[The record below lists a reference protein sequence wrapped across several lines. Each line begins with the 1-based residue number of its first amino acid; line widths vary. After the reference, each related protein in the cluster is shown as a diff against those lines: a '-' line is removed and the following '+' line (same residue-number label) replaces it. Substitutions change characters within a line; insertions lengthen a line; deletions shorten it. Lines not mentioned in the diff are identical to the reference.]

1 MRTMLSCALIVIST
15 QIMSGQFLMT
25 AGTTMNDTKSFEM
38 MIGGWKNVADT
49 TISLPRIGGYMSFG
63 VGGEGDYEMMGA
75 KYYSNITA
83 AESSGWGDE
92 VVGYQS
98 AGGLFYFG
106 AGLIFGIYKPTD
118 ASKMGHFIMVGA
130 EGGND
135 GPIQQ
140 VRDDPSGILGG
151 GTYAIDS
158 TRKPTPYGA
167 MRIQYF
173 ADFSN
178 FLVGFGY
185 VLGTHPGVTL
195 HLGLDIV
202 Q

>member
-1 MRTMLSCALIVIST
+1 MKTSFLLAFFMVST
-15 QIMSGQFLMT
+15 QIMLAQFPMT
-25 AGTTMNDTKSFEM
+25 IGTTMNETGSFEM
-38 MIGGWKNVADT
+38 LFGGWKDVTDT

-83 AESSGWGDE
+83 AEASGWGDE
-92 VVGYQS
+92 IIGYQS

-106 AGLIFGIYKPTD
+106 AGLIFGINEPKDET
-118 ASKMGHFIMVGA
+118 KMAHFIMVGA

-135 GPIQQ
+135 GPIHQ
-140 VRDDPSGILGG
+140 VRNDPTGILGG

-158 TRKPTPYGA
+158 TRKPTSYGA
-167 MRIQYF
+167 FRVQYF

-178 FLVGFGY
+178 FLVGIGY
-185 VLGTHPGVTL
+185 VMGTHPGVSL
-195 HLGLDIV
+195 HLGLDVV